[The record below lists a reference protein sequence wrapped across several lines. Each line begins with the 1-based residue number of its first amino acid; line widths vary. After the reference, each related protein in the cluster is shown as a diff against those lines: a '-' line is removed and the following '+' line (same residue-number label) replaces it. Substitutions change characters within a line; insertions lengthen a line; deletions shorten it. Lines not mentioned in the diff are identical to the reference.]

1 MNPDSLE
8 VMSQATK
15 RPPRFPAV
23 LIGSDAERQM
33 HFYPFNIGD
42 YASHTKHLSLLE
54 DIAYRR
60 LIDLYYLN
68 ERPLNGCVADVARSI
83 GMRDNIDS
91 VEYVLREF
99 FEVTD
104 QGFTQKRIDKE
115 IAHYQDKAQKASAA
129 GKASAAKR
137 SKPTPDEQTLNGR
150 STDDQPNSKHET
162 VTSKQRKKKETA
174 SVSSGPIQ
182 QVISQYNEILP
193 ELPAARLVTAKR
205 TDAVKAFIAWVITS
219 TRSDGTRR
227 ADNEDE
233 AVAWTL
239 EYFKR
244 ARDNDFIMGRTPK
257 SATHPNWRPDLEYVL
272 SDKGKTQI
280 IEKTLEAT

>member
-1 MNPDSLE
+1 
-8 VMSQATK
+8 
-15 RPPRFPAV
+15 
-23 LIGSDAERQM
+23 M